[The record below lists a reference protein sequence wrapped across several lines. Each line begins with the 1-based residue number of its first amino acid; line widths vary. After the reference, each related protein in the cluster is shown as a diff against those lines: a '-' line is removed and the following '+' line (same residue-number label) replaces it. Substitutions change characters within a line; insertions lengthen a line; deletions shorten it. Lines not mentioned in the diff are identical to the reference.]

1 MKAVIPVAGLG
12 TRLRPHTFTV
22 PKPLLH
28 VAGKPI
34 IAHIIDNISGLPIE
48 EIILVYGE
56 NGESVVDFVREYW
69 KGTVKGVLQR
79 ELMGLGHAVYQ
90 TKDLINEKDRL
101 LVILGD
107 TIIEGESIKSSS
119 LDRDFIAVK
128 EVDDP
133 RRFGVVELDEEGYI
147 RGVEEKPDRP
157 KSNLAIVGLYYF
169 TSPGLLFEGL
179 SYIMERDIKTKGE
192 YQLTDALAYMLE
204 RGWRPLAVRIE
215 GWYDCGKPETLL
227 ETNRIL
233 LGKTGSKYEI
243 PGSLIVPPVFIEKDV
258 EIKNSIIGPYVSI
271 ASGAMISNSIVTDS
285 IINREAI
292 VENISMTSSILG
304 QKAQVKGGLR
314 RFNVGDFSKVELG

>member
-34 IAHIIDNISGLPIE
+34 IAHIIDNISDLPIE
-48 EIILVYGE
+48 EIILVYGK
-56 NGESVVDFVREYW
+56 NGESVVEFVRDYW
-69 KGTVKGVLQR
+69 KGPVKGVLQE
-79 ELMGLGHAVYQ
+79 ELLGLGHAVYQ
-90 TKDLINEKDRL
+90 TKDLIGESDKL

-107 TIIEGESIKSSS
+107 TIIEGENIKNAA

-133 RRFGVVELDEEGYI
+133 RRFGVVELDEEGYV
-147 RGVEEKPDRP
+147 RGVEEKPDKPR
-157 KSNLAIVGLYYF
+157 SNLAIVGLYYF

-179 SYIMERDIKTKGE
+179 NYIMEKDIKTKGE
-192 YQLTDALAYMLE
+192 YQLTDALAYML
-204 RGWRPLAVRIE
+204 RKGWRPLAVRIE

-233 LGKTGSKYEI
+233 LEKKGEKYDI
-243 PGSLIVPPVFIEKDV
+243 PGSLIVPPVFVEKDV
-258 EIKNSIIGPYVSI
+258 VIENSIIGPYVSI
-271 ASGAMISNSIVTDS
+271 ASGARISNSIITDS
-285 IINREAI
+285 IINREAV

-304 QKAQVKGGLR
+304 QKAQVRGGSR
-314 RFNVGDFSKVELG
+314 KFNVGDFSKVELG